1 VTSYDE
7 RPGESRAGGAVP
19 PLTGAPRHAADPRR
33 EELGPPPTDEP
44 PVGAAEP
51 EERHG
56 SFWREL
62 PFLILIALALALL
75 IKAFLVQAFYIPSG
89 SMEDTLHIGDRVL
102 VNKLV
107 YRTRDIHRG
116 EIVVFKGP
124 ESWTPEVSIAPATNP
139 VQRVLRSIGSA
150 IGVAPPG
157 EKDFIKRVIGV
168 GGDTVQCCDPKGRV
182 VVNGVPLDE
191 PYILQDNHESFGP
204 VHVPKGRLW
213 VMGDHRGA
221 SYDSRG
227 HRGAAD
233 DGTIPVKNVVGRAFV
248 KVWPASHWGTLP
260 VPETFKQKGL
270 TATAAGALVAGGP
283 LALGFAG
290 AFPLTIGQRRAR
302 RRIGAALRAR
312 ATGRGRHRRP

>member
-1 VTSYDE
+1 MTSYDE
-7 RPGESRAGGAVP
+7 DPQGARTDDDAAPVSGGA
-19 PLTGAPRHAADPRR
+19 RHAA
-33 EELGPPPTDEP
+33 
-44 PVGAAEP
+44 
-51 EERHG
+51 ERHPHRATSTIEEQNTVVPAQTRERRG

-89 SMEDTLHIGDRVL
+89 SMEQTLEIGDRVL

-116 EIVVFKGP
+116 EIIVFKGP
-124 ESWTPEVSIAPATNP
+124 ASWTPEVTVSEPSNP

-168 GGDTVQCCDPKGRV
+168 GGDTVQCCDARGRV
-182 VVNGVPLDE
+182 LVNGVALNE
-191 PYILQDNHESFGP
+191 PYVYEDNHDTFPP

-227 HRGAAD
+227 HRTAGD

-248 KVWPASHWGTLP
+248 RVWPVSRWGTLP
-260 VPETFKQKGL
+260 VPETFDQKGL
-270 TATAAGALVAGGP
+270 TARAAGAAAGGAP
-283 LALGFAG
+283 LALGLAG
-290 AFPLTIGQRRAR
+290 AVPLTVTRRRLRGGVRRHAGAR
-302 RRIGAALRAR
+302 RRWQ
-312 ATGRGRHRRP
+312 RRP